1 MASLQTLLVLDH
13 DTHSQHSHQSFGE
26 MLRNFSLHVAKQWG
40 WQIGKQ
46 HSTSAPKQ
54 PNAVIPVL
62 QGSQHRIC
70 RVHSVGCTAMPE
82 KALEWRL
89 NSSASV
95 NRKKAKHLGHH
106 SWAWP
111 CFLHCWALPLPKAS
125 PSGLHSTTKSFQ
137 TSISHQGPL
146 SHHPTGEKRFLSCV
160 MECQAPTTKSID
172 MEHLVRR
179 AKEKFLYPFRQM
191 LHLLHPSALPFALCQ
206 QQSDQLCNRN
216 CCQMLRFKGSNSAVV
231 ALLRRLPTVVP

>member
-1 MASLQTLLVLDH
+1 MHCYARKSTRMASELI
-13 DTHSQHSHQSFGE
+13 
-26 MLRNFSLHVAKQWG
+26 SLCK
-40 WQIGKQ
+40 
-46 HSTSAPKQ
+46 P
-54 PNAVIPVL
+54 
-62 QGSQHRIC
+62 
-70 RVHSVGCTAMPE
+70 
-82 KALEWRL
+82 
-89 NSSASV
+89 
-95 NRKKAKHLGHH
+95 KKAKHLGHH

-179 AKEKFLYPFRQM
+179 AKEKFLYPFRKCSISCI
-191 LHLLHPSALPFALCQ
+191 HLLCPLPFA
-206 QQSDQLCNRN
+206 SNKATN
-216 CCQMLRFKGSNSAVV
+216 FATETAAKCCGSRVQTP
-231 ALLRRLPTVVP
+231 RL